1 MILYWRIRVLN
12 KASEASHML
21 LGLTSILITFS
32 AIEQYLVYWSY
43 YDADRAQS
51 KNKTKQT
58 NNTPSPPKKKRKT
71 KKKQPTNYYGIP
83 TKCYGGLTF
92 NNCFT
97 SAVIKQNGVGQFCT
111 GTGTLTYRYKECN
124 LKLQVWVLKNYT
136 PMSSQP
142 AMQIRYHHA
151 HMDD

>member
-1 MILYWRIRVLN
+1 MVCSQNHFSSY
-12 KASEASHML
+12 KAHVKKA
-21 LGLTSILITFS
+21 
-32 AIEQYLVYWSY
+32 
-43 YDADRAQS
+43 
-51 KNKTKQT
+51 KTKQNKQT
-58 NNTPSPPKKKRKT
+58 TPPPPPKKEKN

-124 LKLQVWVLKNYT
+124 LKLQV
-136 PMSSQP
+136 
-142 AMQIRYHHA
+142 
-151 HMDD
+151 